1 MRTRARTVCGNLFNA
16 VAVDGCSA
24 DRALSPGTKLQPNI
38 SRNRRTEADR
48 RNKMGQQLL
57 NAPALIDP
65 VCGMPCTAASLHS
78 FVHGGALFVFC
89 SEVCRARFSA
99 DPLRFIDMRVRERDV
114 TVNTVLPSAPAPLP
128 ASVPAQ
134 IPPPAAVVL
143 SRAPVSPVAGSPKTR
158 KSAREMEHSLRG
170 GLRGMVQSW
179 LLARREGRH
188 AEQAS
193 RELLALYRAISAEYP
208 ELADREI
215 YQRVVMART
224 GCDAKAAERILD
236 CAEESFAEW
245 PTKRELTL
253 CDVVHY
259 LAVNEFL
266 ARHEGEDWM
275 HTDIQHVVDALVP
288 PELCVIR
295 RKQ

>member
-1 MRTRARTVCGNLFNA
+1 
-16 VAVDGCSA
+16 
-24 DRALSPGTKLQPNI
+24 
-38 SRNRRTEADR
+38 
-48 RNKMGQQLL
+48 MGQLML
-57 NAPALIDP
+57 NTPALIDP
-65 VCGMPCTAASLHS
+65 VCGTPCAALLHG
-78 FVHGGALFVFC
+78 FVHGGAMFYFC
-89 SEVCRARFSA
+89 SEACRTRFSA
-99 DPLRFIDMRVRERDV
+99 EPLRFIDMRVRERDAI
-114 TVNTVLPSAPAPLP
+114 VNAEPPAIPAPAPAP
-128 ASVPAQ
+128 IHAPVPKVDRKVPA
-134 IPPPAAVVL
+134 
-143 SRAPVSPVAGSPKTR
+143 SPVAGSPKTR

-224 GCDAKAAERILD
+224 ECDAKTAERVLD

-275 HTDIQHVVDALVP
+275 HTDIQNVVDSLVP